1 MEGLAKPRN
10 KRRARRVAP
19 DKTAMSAGSS
29 LSDTIESKLADS
41 EWLVL
46 LAAEQSAES
55 KWVDEEIEYW
65 AANMSID
72 EVVVALTGGEIAVDP
87 EAQLSESSPDLC
99 SRQVLEREAE
109 RLASA

>member
-1 MEGLAKPRN
+1 
-10 KRRARRVAP
+10 
-19 DKTAMSAGSS
+19 MSAGSS
-29 LSDTIESKLADS
+29 SSDTIESKLADS
-41 EWLVL
+41 EWSVL

-72 EVVVALTGGEIAVDP
+72 EVVVASPAARSRSTP
-87 EAQLSESSPDLC
+87 RRSSRSRVPTLC